1 MSKEC
6 QFSYSQ
12 YFTEK
17 TIMAKPLGSEFSNE
31 EKQVLTWRNALLRPV
46 KSYIHNNL
54 NHAKVNMIDL
64 TKDNFT

>member
-17 TIMAKPLGSEFSNE
+17 TILAKPLGSEFSNE
-31 EKQVLTWRNALLRPV
+31 EKQVLT
-46 KSYIHNNL
+46 
-54 NHAKVNMIDL
+54 
-64 TKDNFT
+64 